1 MWICLIIF
9 KIEFWIVRYHCWK
22 LLSIIIVTVVQQSM
36 NKENIKRMKVLD
48 DETIDKDPVDGDLLT
63 RDIVHYV
70 GKKPKR
76 SIKPVWTSSAKQ
88 TRSFLPGPTWA
99 SARVYNLLTSSPY
112 HNTMCWNDFWS
123 SILVIFMRF
132 HFHEILRMTGM
143 PEMGQRGSRSE
154 TNFWQII

>member
-22 LLSIIIVTVVQQSM
+22 RLSIIIVTVVQQSM

-70 GKKPKR
+70 GKKPKG
-76 SIKPVWTSSAKQ
+76 SINQFEPVQQSRQDHSCLDQ
-88 TRSFLPGPTWA
+88 LE
-99 SARVYNLLTSSPY
+99 RV
-112 HNTMCWNDFWS
+112 
-123 SILVIFMRF
+123 
-132 HFHEILRMTGM
+132 HECT
-143 PEMGQRGSRSE
+143 
-154 TNFWQII
+154 TC